1 MNTPNVYVLQKP
13 STSISQSSKYIID
26 CNNKLEKS
34 NYTTKDW
41 FEIKDILKE
50 TNYNENNKIILGILE
65 KKKQCVAK
73 IGETETLEKEYKIS
87 KIINNFNVIKTFCFF
102 KCYDDYKLINKQS
115 KYLCKKNGN
124 KMSVLLMEYCSLGNM
139 REYDFYKHQTEF
151 YSSVKQSILCM
162 IELCYNV
169 GFYHQDTHA
178 GNFLLKRTK
187 KELIVYN
194 IDGVEYEIETNGLK
208 VVIMDFENSSLIEKP
223 KSDFFVKDFLIRDIN
238 RFINDLGMN
247 SKKIT
252 YNVNK
257 NITSLNIN
265 KIIQEIDK
273 IKIEKYKS
281 LEELMEERLKLY
293 E

>member
-1 MNTPNVYVLQKP
+1 MNSKPKAYVLQKP
-13 STSISQSSKYIID
+13 STSITPSSKYIID
-26 CNNKLEKS
+26 CSNKLEKS

-41 FEIKDILKE
+41 FEIQDILKE

-73 IGETETLEKEYKIS
+73 IGETDTLENEYKIS
-87 KIINNFNVIKTFCFF
+87 NSINGFNVIKTFCFF
-102 KCYDDYKLINKQS
+102 KCFDDYKLIDKS
-115 KYLCKKNGN
+115 SGYLCKKKGD

-139 REYDFYKHQTEF
+139 RDFDFYKYQVEF
-151 YSSVKQSILCM
+151 YSCVKQAILCM

-169 GFYHQDTHA
+169 GFYHQDGHA

-187 KELIVYN
+187 TQFVVYE
-194 IDGVEYEIETNGLK
+194 IDGIEYKIKTNGLK
-208 VVIMDFENSSLIEKP
+208 VVIMDFENSTLIGKP
-223 KSDFFVKDFLIRDIN
+223 KSEIFAKDFLIKDIN

-252 YNVNK
+252 YSNK
-257 NITSLNIN
+257 NIISLNIN

-281 LEELMEERLKLY
+281 LEELMKERLEFY
-293 E
+293 R